1 MFDLVCQLKS
11 RVFVTFPK
19 TWTSVWGWEWEV
31 DNTYRRGLQELHTTR
46 HASDSMEMKKAGRK
60 RATKRCIIWWSR
72 SHWLA
77 LGWLSVF
84 DVWKETLT
92 ARCSVCKISLMTGW
106 TEESEGGEGGLAF
119 AGDHHFAQLKR
130 RSLSPETQLE
140 VSWLAEGVRS
150 DANRGVMWIVTAQ

>member
-92 ARCSVCKISLMTGW
+92 ARCSVCKISLMTGEQKRVRVAKEALLLLATTTLHNSNVEAYRLKPNW
-106 TEESEGGEGGLAF
+106 KSHGLLRGFGAMQTEGWCG
-119 AGDHHFAQLKR
+119 
-130 RSLSPETQLE
+130 
-140 VSWLAEGVRS
+140 
-150 DANRGVMWIVTAQ
+150 